1 MQSLS
6 LPWYLSTVLISI
18 SPKLREAESNSE
30 WGPTVGVS
38 GPRWGPT
45 VGVSGPK
52 WGPTVGV
59 SGPKWGLTVGV
70 SGPKWGPTVGVS
82 GPQWGPTV
90 GTSDITVLVVLRLA
104 RQLVSGDLVRE
115 SPFKVSVIDFCCCR

>member
-18 SPKLREAESNSE
+18 SLKLSEAESNPE
-30 WGPTVGVS
+30 WGPIVGVSGPTVGVS

-52 WGPTVGV
+52 WDPTVGV
-59 SGPKWGLTVGV
+59 SGPK
-70 SGPKWGPTVGVS
+70 SGPTVGVS
-82 GPQWGPTV
+82 DPKWGPTV
-90 GTSDITVLVVLRLA
+90 GTSDITVPVVLRLA

-115 SPFKVSVIDFCCCR
+115 SPFKVSVIDFCC